1 MPNDGVRLTFQHHES
16 GRRVGSFRTRAAPPP
31 GLARMLSAMNRRSPL
46 LALTFAL
53 LIVMTGC
60 GRESPVD
67 TYMSDY
73 GGSRANYERIAD
85 MTDCES
91 LEAEYQSA
99 AANNAVAGKESD
111 AESWTAGYMAAA
123 EDRLEELDCPRR

>member
-1 MPNDGVRLTFQHHES
+1 
-16 GRRVGSFRTRAAPPP
+16 
-31 GLARMLSAMNRRSPL
+31 MLSSMNRRSPL
-46 LALTFAL
+46 RALTFAL
-53 LIVMTGC
+53 LIVVTGC
-60 GRESPVD
+60 ARESAVD

-99 AANNAVAGKESD
+99 AANNAVSGAGSD

>member
-1 MPNDGVRLTFQHHES
+1 MSPGGGL
-16 GRRVGSFRTRAAPPP
+16 GPFRTRAAPPP

-73 GGSRANYERIAD
+73 GGSRATYERIAD

-91 LEAEYQSA
+91 LDAEYQSA
-99 AANNAVAGKESD
+99 AANNAVAEAGSD

>member
-46 LALTFAL
+46 LALAFAL
-53 LIVMTGC
+53 LVVTTAC
-60 GRESPVD
+60 ARESRVD
-67 TYMSDY
+67 TYMSEY

-99 AANNAVAGKESD
+99 AANNAVADKESD

-123 EDRLEELDCPRR
+123 EDRLEELDCTRR

>member
-1 MPNDGVRLTFQHHES
+1 
-16 GRRVGSFRTRAAPPP
+16 
-31 GLARMLSAMNRRSPL
+31 MLSAMQRLSPL
-46 LALTFAL
+46 IALTFAL
-53 LIVMTGC
+53 LTVVTGC
-60 GRESPVD
+60 ARESRVD

-91 LEAEYQSA
+91 LDAEYQSA
-99 AANNAVAGKESD
+99 AANNAVAEAGSD

>member
-46 LALTFAL
+46 LALAFAL
-53 LIVMTGC
+53 LVVTTAC
-60 GRESPVD
+60 ARESRVD
-67 TYMSDY
+67 TYMSEY

-99 AANNAVAGKESD
+99 AANNAVADKGSD